1 MLTLRFARR
10 YLFSPKSHSV
20 INLISGVSLVAMATP
35 VAAMIIL
42 LSVFNGFE
50 GLIRS
55 MASTFDTDLVITP
68 REGVSLPTNRIDTA
82 ALRQIEGVEACSWVV
97 EQEAMVSYGDRQ
109 AMVVVRGV
117 EDHYTSLLPIHQATA
132 SGEYRVRLG
141 DYDYAFI
148 GQGLGYRLGVRTLVA
163 DPLKIYA
170 LKRESFSTLL
180 PIDGYTRR
188 EVPLSGTFL
197 LDTESE
203 ERYLLTSIRLAR
215 ELFAMEGCATAL
227 FVKGD
232 GSCSIEALRNRLQES
247 LGEELKVETRY
258 ERNKTFYDIMTYE
271 KWGIFFISL
280 LVVIIA
286 SFSIVGALAMLIIE
300 KRDEQLTLRS
310 LGADTAFI
318 RRIFLSEGLLIGGL
332 GALAGTLLGVGITLA
347 QEHIGLVEMPT
358 ASFVMQYYPVEFR
371 CMDLIAILAVFTGV
385 VWSISQ
391 LTVRNMIPKPKRL

>member
-20 INLISGVSLVAMATP
+20 INLISGVSLVAMAMP

-50 GLIRS
+50 GLIKS
-55 MASTFDTDLVITP
+55 MASAFDADLVVTP
-68 REGVSLPTNRIDTA
+68 REGVSMPTDRVDTLALRRID
-82 ALRQIEGVEACSWVV
+82 GVEACGWMV
-97 EQEAMVSYGDRQ
+97 EQEAMASFRDRQ

-117 EDHYTSLLPIHQATA
+117 EDHYAELFSTFPTTA
-132 SGEYRVRLG
+132 SGAYRVRQG

-148 GQGLGYRLGVRTLVA
+148 GQGLAYRLGIRSLA
-163 DPLKIYA
+163 SDPLNIYA

-180 PIDGYTRR
+180 PIDGYTRCKL
-188 EVPLSGTFL
+188 PISGTFL
-197 LDTESE
+197 LDAESE
-203 ERYLLTSIRLAR
+203 ERYLLTSIRRAR
-215 ELFAMEGCATAL
+215 ELFSMEGRATAL
-227 FVKGD
+227 LVKSD
-232 GSCSIEALRNRLQES
+232 GRGSIEALRERVQKHV
-247 LGEELKVETRY
+247 GDDFQVRTRY
-258 ERNKTFYDIMTYE
+258 EMKKTFYDIMTYE

-280 LVVIIA
+280 LVVVIA

-318 RRIFLSEGLLIGGL
+318 RRIFRNEGLLIGGL
-332 GALAGTLLGVGITLA
+332 GALVGTLLGVGITLA
-347 QEHIGLVEMPT
+347 QQHIGLVEMPV

-371 CMDLIAILAVFTGV
+371 LSDLAAVLAVFAAV
-385 VWSISQ
+385 VWGISQ
-391 LTVRNMIPKPKRL
+391 LTVRNMIFKP

>member
-1 MLTLRFARR
+1 
-10 YLFSPKSHSV
+10 
-20 INLISGVSLVAMATP
+20 
-35 VAAMIIL
+35 
-42 LSVFNGFE
+42 
-50 GLIRS
+50 
-55 MASTFDTDLVITP
+55 
-68 REGVSLPTNRIDTA
+68 
-82 ALRQIEGVEACSWVV
+82 
-97 EQEAMVSYGDRQ
+97 
-109 AMVVVRGV
+109 
-117 EDHYTSLLPIHQATA
+117 
-132 SGEYRVRLG
+132 
-141 DYDYAFI
+141 
-148 GQGLGYRLGVRTLVA
+148 
-163 DPLKIYA
+163 
-170 LKRESFSTLL
+170 
-180 PIDGYTRR
+180 
-188 EVPLSGTFL
+188 
-197 LDTESE
+197 
-203 ERYLLTSIRLAR
+203 
-215 ELFAMEGCATAL
+215 MEGCATAL

-332 GALAGTLLGVGITLA
+332 GALAGTLIGVGITLA

-391 LTVRNMIPKPKRL
+391 LTVRNMIPKPKRR